1 MSYIEDVRQD
11 MHRRKYKMTP
21 SYTEAEQYINHIQKF
36 AKKNTLS
43 HTRMYLQALGIEEET
58 FAGRIIHVAGTNGKG
73 SVCNYLTNLLLAEG
87 FHVGTFISPHLV
99 HMRER
104 IRLDN
109 RMIPE
114 AEFVTA
120 YEAVRQVI
128 DAHAGQEAWYHPTF
142 FEFLFLMAM
151 YVYKEK
157 MPDYLVLETGLGGRL
172 DATNVFSK
180 PVLTIITEI
189 GLDHCRYLG
198 DTKEKIAAE
207 KAGII
212 QEGVPLIYVRR
223 DPETENVLLDTAKEK
238 KAEAFAVDKS
248 LFMETNITDKG
259 IDFSYKS
266 RYYNTISFHLSTYAA
281 YQMENASA
289 SLLALEHLLPK
300 EKMQPSVIQQAVA
313 ESIWEGRMEE
323 IADRVYLDG
332 AHNADGIE
340 AFLDSVRHLPVKGE
354 RILVFSVVN
363 DKAYTEMIHELVSA
377 GLFTTYMI
385 AGIHDARG
393 VDDRQLRDIF
403 TKYSAEQVYDFAD
416 ASAAFSAALSRRK
429 PEDAV
434 FIVGS
439 LYLAGEI
446 KACLEEAEGGKN
458 DQL

>member
-1 MSYIEDVRQD
+1 
-11 MHRRKYKMTP
+11 MTP

-43 HTRMYLQALGIEEET
+43 HTRMYLQALGIDEET

-128 DAHAGQEAWYHPTF
+128 AAHAGQEAWYHPTF

-189 GLDHCRYLG
+189 GLDHCQYLG

-223 DPETENVLLDTAKEK
+223 DPETENVLLAPAISARTS
-238 KAEAFAVDKS
+238 AVYGWEMKRDES
-248 LFMETNITDKG
+248 FRRISSG
-259 IDFSYKS
+259 CYFYIFYK
-266 RYYNTISFHLSTYAA
+266 I
-281 YQMENASA
+281 
-289 SLLALEHLLPK
+289 
-300 EKMQPSVIQQAVA
+300 
-313 ESIWEGRMEE
+313 GR
-323 IADRVYLDG
+323 
-332 AHNADGIE
+332 AH
-340 AFLDSVRHLPVKGE
+340 V
-354 RILVFSVVN
+354 
-363 DKAYTEMIHELVSA
+363 
-377 GLFTTYMI
+377 
-385 AGIHDARG
+385 
-393 VDDRQLRDIF
+393 
-403 TKYSAEQVYDFAD
+403 
-416 ASAAFSAALSRRK
+416 
-429 PEDAV
+429 
-434 FIVGS
+434 
-439 LYLAGEI
+439 
-446 KACLEEAEGGKN
+446 
-458 DQL
+458 

>member
-1 MSYIEDVRQD
+1 
-11 MHRRKYKMTP
+11 MTP

-128 DAHAGQEAWYHPTF
+128 AAHAGQEAWYHPTF

-172 DATNVFSK
+172 DATNVLV

-189 GLDHCRYLG
+189 GLDHMKYLG
-198 DTKEKIAAE
+198 NTIEAIAGE

-212 QEGVPLIYVRR
+212 KTGVPVVYHTGSLEADAVVK
-223 DPETENVLLDTAKEK
+223 NQ
-238 KAEAFAVDKS
+238 AEALAAEAINVANV
-248 LFMETNITDKG
+248 EYNIDEFTDKT
-259 IDFSYKS
+259 IDFSFFY
-266 RYYNTISFHLSTYAA
+266 F
-281 YQMENASA
+281 
-289 SLLALEHLLPK
+289 
-300 EKMQPSVIQQAVA
+300 
-313 ESIWEGRMEE
+313 
-323 IADRVYLDG
+323 
-332 AHNADGIE
+332 
-340 AFLDSVRHLPVKGE
+340 
-354 RILVFSVVN
+354 FS
-363 DKAYTEMIHELVSA
+363 
-377 GLFTTYMI
+377 
-385 AGIHDARG
+385 
-393 VDDRQLRDIF
+393 
-403 TKYSAEQVYDFAD
+403 
-416 ASAAFSAALSRRK
+416 
-429 PEDAV
+429 
-434 FIVGS
+434 
-439 LYLAGEI
+439 
-446 KACLEEAEGGKN
+446 
-458 DQL
+458 

>member
-1 MSYIEDVRQD
+1 MYQ
-11 MHRRKYKMTP
+11 P
-21 SYTEAEQYINHIQKF
+21 YTKAEQYINDIQKF

-43 HTRMYLQALGIEEET
+43 HTRMYLQALGIDEET

-128 DAHAGQEAWYHPTF
+128 DAHAGQEEWYHPTF

-180 PVLTIITEI
+180 PALTIITEI
-189 GLDHCRYLG
+189 GLDHCQYLG
-198 DTKEKIAAE
+198 DTKEKIASE

-223 DPETENVLLDTAKEK
+223 DPETEKVLLDKAKEK

-266 RYYNTISFHLSTYAA
+266 RYYNTISFHLSTCAK

-289 SLLALEHLLPK
+289 ALLAFELLLKGKAEPAI
-300 EKMQPSVIQQAVA
+300 MQRAIA
-313 ESIWEGRMEE
+313 ESIWEGRMEQ

-332 AHNADGIE
+332 AHNADGID
-340 AFLDSVRHLPVKGE
+340 AFLESVRGIPVKGK
-354 RILVFSVVN
+354 RILVFSVVS
-363 DKAYTEMIHELVSA
+363 DKAYAQMIGKLVGA
-377 GLFTTYMI
+377 DLFTTYMI

-393 VDDRQLRDIF
+393 VDDGQLSDIF
-403 TKYSAEQVYDFAD
+403 TKYGAKQIYDFAD
-416 ASAAFSAALSRRK
+416 ASAAFSAALSCRK

-446 KACLEEAEGGKN
+446 KACLTEAEGGKN

>member
-1 MSYIEDVRQD
+1 
-11 MHRRKYKMTP
+11 MTP

-151 YVYKEK
+151 YIYKEK

-189 GLDHCRYLG
+189 GLDHCQYLG
-198 DTKEKIAAE
+198 DTKESRQK
-207 KAGII
+207 K
-212 QEGVPLIYVRR
+212 Q
-223 DPETENVLLDTAKEK
+223 VLYK
-238 KAEAFAVDKS
+238 K
-248 LFMETNITDKG
+248 
-259 IDFSYKS
+259 
-266 RYYNTISFHLSTYAA
+266 
-281 YQMENASA
+281 
-289 SLLALEHLLPK
+289 
-300 EKMQPSVIQQAVA
+300 
-313 ESIWEGRMEE
+313 
-323 IADRVYLDG
+323 
-332 AHNADGIE
+332 
-340 AFLDSVRHLPVKGE
+340 
-354 RILVFSVVN
+354 VF
-363 DKAYTEMIHELVSA
+363 
-377 GLFTTYMI
+377 
-385 AGIHDARG
+385 R
-393 VDDRQLRDIF
+393 
-403 TKYSAEQVYDFAD
+403 
-416 ASAAFSAALSRRK
+416 
-429 PEDAV
+429 
-434 FIVGS
+434 
-439 LYLAGEI
+439 
-446 KACLEEAEGGKN
+446 
-458 DQL
+458 